1 MFDQLVFTPAD
12 IDLSRSP
19 LAGKV
24 GSNMQYPDVPDDKQ
38 RAMIA
43 AEQMLRGEDIAA
55 GVEFLLTQP
64 TRSVIQQIVI
74 VPRALEGE

>member
-1 MFDQLVFTPAD
+1 
-12 IDLSRSP
+12 
-19 LAGKV
+19 
-24 GSNMQYPDVPDDKQ
+24 
-38 RAMIA
+38 MIE

-64 TRSVIQQIVI
+64 TRTVIQQIVI